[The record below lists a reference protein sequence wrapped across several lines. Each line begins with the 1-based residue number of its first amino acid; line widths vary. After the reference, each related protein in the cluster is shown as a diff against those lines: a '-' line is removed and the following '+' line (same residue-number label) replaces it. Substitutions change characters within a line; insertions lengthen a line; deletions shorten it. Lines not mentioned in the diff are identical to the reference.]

1 MAYKRHQVISDS
13 FCCFYHQVLSSVI
26 LLLLRY
32 MKKTFI
38 PLNQTASRS
47 ARRRCTHAQTL
58 HTSTF
63 FNTWKYTFYTVTV
76 YIFKFVFYKCMFV
89 CVWMSR
95 ALWSSCWCFLKRK
108 ETRHCWVCVDLT
120 WLWEQIRVT
129 SESLT
134 SRAGKHTLIYSNV
147 CKCIYV
153 CIMHVCLCAQ
163 GGQSHGCHEEPL
175 WAHSWPGR
183 SEISQMQR
191 QRKSVEHPY
200 YTGTKKDSFALLKY
214 KFDAW

>member
-1 MAYKRHQVISDS
+1 M
-13 FCCFYHQVLSSVI
+13 
-26 LLLLRY
+26 
-32 MKKTFI
+32 
-38 PLNQTASRS
+38 
-47 ARRRCTHAQTL
+47 
-58 HTSTF
+58 
-63 FNTWKYTFYTVTV
+63 
-76 YIFKFVFYKCMFV
+76 
-89 CVWMSR
+89 WMSR
-95 ALWSSCWCFLKRK
+95 ALWSSCWLFSEAE

-134 SRAGKHTLIYSNV
+134 SHAGKHTLIYSNV
-147 CKCIYV
+147 CKCVYV

-200 YTGTKKDSFALLKY
+200 YTGTKKDSLLFWNTSLMHGNVHNAKASFLFDQDKILKLNCRNRAGGKWSWKTQLWLANYDLDPLFFTNIYWKKKNNNKIIRHY
-214 KFDAW
+214 KI